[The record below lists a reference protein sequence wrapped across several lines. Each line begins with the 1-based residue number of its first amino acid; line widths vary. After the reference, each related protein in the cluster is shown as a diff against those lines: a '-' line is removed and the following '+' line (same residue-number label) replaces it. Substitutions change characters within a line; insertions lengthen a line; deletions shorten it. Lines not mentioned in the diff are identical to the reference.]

1 MPIIQAGVLIIVYQF
16 GVTILEKTVTTIKE
30 ITANPAPLGLMGFGM
45 TTILLNIHNAGFFAL
60 DAMILG
66 MGIFY
71 GGLAQVI
78 AGIMEFKKN
87 NTFGTTAFTSYG
99 FFWLSLVALKM
110 IPLMGYGEAA
120 SSLSM
125 AAYLF
130 MWGLFTLFMFVGTLR
145 INKALQV
152 VFGTLTILFFLLAI
166 GNFTGSSLILTI
178 AGYEGILCGFT
189 AIYAAMAQVLNEV
202 YGKIILPIGESKVQE
217 RLADD
222 SKIRKAS

>member
-1 MPIIQAGVLIIVYQF
+1 M
-16 GVTILEKTVTTIKE
+16 EKEKVVSFTE
-30 ITANPAPLGLMGFGM
+30 LTANPAPLGLMGFGM
-45 TTILLNIHNAGFFAL
+45 TTILLNIHNAGFFEL
-60 DAMILG
+60 DAMILA

-71 GGLAQVI
+71 GGMAQVI

-99 FFWLSLVALKM
+99 FFWLSLVALN
-110 IPLMGYGEAA
+110 ILPVMGYGEAA
-120 SSLSM
+120 NSLSM

-130 MWGLFTLFMFVGTLR
+130 MWGFFTLLMFVATLR

-166 GNFTGSSLILTI
+166 GNFTGSTMILTI

-189 AIYAAMAQVLNEV
+189 AIYAAMAQVINEV
-202 YGKIILPIGESKVQE
+202 YGRVVLPIGEVTQGKLQQE
-217 RLADD
+217 DLQTVAL
-222 SKIRKAS
+222 